1 MMAGTSFRMAIQKRI
16 LYKTEGDCDVT
27 QTEAEFLQTY
37 DASKYDK
44 PSVSTDMVVFSI
56 GKGKRDNYR
65 QLPKRHL
72 QILLIRRKN
81 HPFKDCWAL
90 PGGFANVDESLRDA
104 AARELFE
111 ETGLEPDYLGQLYT
125 WGDVDRD
132 PRTRVIST
140 SYMAIVNENNKKLKA
155 GDDAAEACWFDLT
168 GRIEKVETHEMD
180 GQLEYIWYVRLTL
193 KNGREELNALL
204 RTSRWFKGSTVA
216 IKREII
222 ENNGLAFDHAKII
235 EHGLEKFRHKIKYTD
250 LLFKLVPEF
259 FTLTELQ
266 HVYEAVIDKKVSR
279 ASFRRSIA
287 DKVTETEQYV
297 TKGGH
302 RPSQLYVFNPYWL
315 ETSLQEGVVDL
326 WS

>member
-1 MMAGTSFRMAIQKRI
+1 MA
-16 LYKTEGDCDVT
+16 
-27 QTEAEFLQTY
+27 QTEAEFLHSY
-37 DASKYDK
+37 DASAYEK
-44 PSVSTDMVVFSI
+44 PSVTTDIVVFSI
-56 GKGKRDNYR
+56 GKGKRETYR

-72 QILLIRRKN
+72 QILLIRRKH
-81 HPFKDCWAL
+81 HPFQNCWAL
-90 PGGFANVDESLRDA
+90 PGGFVNLDESLREA
-104 AARELFE
+104 AARELHE

-125 WGDVDRD
+125 WGEVERD
-132 PRTRVIST
+132 PRLRVIST
-140 SYMAIVNENNKKLKA
+140 SYMAIVNETNKKLKA
-155 GDDAAEACWFDLT
+155 GDDASGACWFDLSS
-168 GRIEKVETHEMD
+168 RIETVETHEVD
-180 GQLEYIWYVRLTL
+180 GQLEYVWYIRLLL
-193 KNGREELNALL
+193 KNGQEELSALL
-204 RTSRWFKGSTVA
+204 RISRWFKGSTVA
-216 IKREII
+216 INREIV

-266 HVYEAVIDKKVSR
+266 HVYEAVVDKKISR

-315 ETSLQEGVVDL
+315 EASLQEGVVDL

>member
-1 MMAGTSFRMAIQKRI
+1 MA
-16 LYKTEGDCDVT
+16 
-27 QTEAEFLQTY
+27 QTEAAFLHSY
-37 DASKYDK
+37 DASAYEK
-44 PSVSTDMVVFSI
+44 PSVTTDIVVFSI
-56 GKGKRDNYR
+56 GKGKRETYR

-72 QILLIRRKN
+72 QILLIRRKH
-81 HPFKDCWAL
+81 HPFQNCWAL
-90 PGGFANVDESLRDA
+90 PGGFVNLDEALREA
-104 AARELFE
+104 AARELHE

-125 WGDVDRD
+125 WGEVERD
-132 PRTRVIST
+132 PRMRVIST
-140 SYMAIVNENNKKLKA
+140 SYMAIVNETNKKLKA
-155 GDDAAEACWFDLT
+155 GDDASEACWFDLSS
-168 GRIEKVETHEMD
+168 RIETVETHEVD
-180 GQLEYIWYVRLTL
+180 GQLEYVWYIRLLL
-193 KNGREELNALL
+193 KNGQEELSALL
-204 RTSRWFKGSTVA
+204 RISRWFKGSTVA
-216 IKREII
+216 INREIV

-266 HVYEAVIDKKVSR
+266 HVYEAVVDKKISR

-287 DKVTETEQYV
+287 DKVTQTEQYV

-315 ETSLQEGVVDL
+315 EASLQEGVVDL

>member
-1 MMAGTSFRMAIQKRI
+1 MA
-16 LYKTEGDCDVT
+16 
-27 QTEAEFLQTY
+27 QTEAEFLHSY
-37 DASKYDK
+37 DASAYEK
-44 PSVSTDMVVFSI
+44 PSVTTDIVVFSI
-56 GKGKRDNYR
+56 GKGKRETYR

-72 QILLIRRKN
+72 QILLIRRN
-81 HPFKDCWAL
+81 HHPFQNCWAL
-90 PGGFANVDESLRDA
+90 PGGFVNLDEALREA
-104 AARELFE
+104 AARELHE

-125 WGDVDRD
+125 WGEVERD
-132 PRTRVIST
+132 PRMRVIST
-140 SYMAIVNENNKKLKA
+140 SYMAIVNETNKKLKA
-155 GDDAAEACWFDLT
+155 GDDASEACWFDLSS
-168 GRIEKVETHEMD
+168 RIETVETHEVD
-180 GQLEYIWYVRLTL
+180 GQLEYVWYIRLLL
-193 KNGREELNALL
+193 KNGQEELSALL
-204 RTSRWFKGSTVA
+204 RISRWFKGSTVA
-216 IKREII
+216 INREIV

-266 HVYEAVIDKKVSR
+266 HVYEAVVDKKISR

-287 DKVTETEQYV
+287 DKVTQTEQYV

-315 ETSLQEGVVDL
+315 EASLQEGVVDL

>member
-1 MMAGTSFRMAIQKRI
+1 MA
-16 LYKTEGDCDVT
+16 
-27 QTEAEFLQTY
+27 QTEAAFLHSY
-37 DASKYDK
+37 DASAYET
-44 PSVSTDMVVFSI
+44 PSVTTDIVVFSI
-56 GKGKRDNYR
+56 GKGKRETYR

-72 QILLIRRKN
+72 QILLIRRKH
-81 HPFKDCWAL
+81 HPFQNCWAL
-90 PGGFANVDESLRDA
+90 PGGFVNLDEALREA
-104 AARELFE
+104 AARELHE

-125 WGDVDRD
+125 WGEVERD
-132 PRTRVIST
+132 PRMRVIST
-140 SYMAIVNENNKKLKA
+140 SYMAIVNETNKKLKA
-155 GDDAAEACWFDLT
+155 GDDASEACWFDLSS
-168 GRIEKVETHEMD
+168 RIETVETHEVD
-180 GQLEYIWYVRLTL
+180 GQLEYVWYIRLLL
-193 KNGREELNALL
+193 KNGQEELSALL
-204 RTSRWFKGSTVA
+204 RISRWFKGSTVA
-216 IKREII
+216 INREIV

-266 HVYEAVIDKKVSR
+266 HVYEAVVDKKISR

-287 DKVTETEQYV
+287 DKVTQTEQYV

-315 ETSLQEGVVDL
+315 EASLQEGVVDL

>member
-1 MMAGTSFRMAIQKRI
+1 MA
-16 LYKTEGDCDVT
+16 
-27 QTEAEFLQTY
+27 QTEAEFLHSY
-37 DASKYDK
+37 DASAYEK
-44 PSVSTDMVVFSI
+44 PSVTTDIGVFSI
-56 GKGKRDNYR
+56 GKGKRETYR

-72 QILLIRRKN
+72 QILLIRRKH
-81 HPFKDCWAL
+81 HPFQNCWAL
-90 PGGFANVDESLRDA
+90 PGGFVNLDEALREA
-104 AARELFE
+104 AARELHE

-125 WGDVDRD
+125 WGEVERD
-132 PRTRVIST
+132 PRMRVIST
-140 SYMAIVNENNKKLKA
+140 SYMAIVNETNKKLKA
-155 GDDAAEACWFDLT
+155 GDDASEACWFDLSS
-168 GRIEKVETHEMD
+168 RIETVETHEVD
-180 GQLEYIWYVRLTL
+180 GQLEYVWYIRLLL
-193 KNGREELNALL
+193 KNGQEELSALL
-204 RTSRWFKGSTVA
+204 RISRWFKGSTVA
-216 IKREII
+216 INREIV

-266 HVYEAVIDKKVSR
+266 HVYEVVVDKKISR

-287 DKVTETEQYV
+287 DKVTQTEQYV

-315 ETSLQEGVVDL
+315 EASLQEGVVDL

>member
-1 MMAGTSFRMAIQKRI
+1 M
-16 LYKTEGDCDVT
+16 T
-27 QTEAEFLQTY
+27 QTKAEFLQSC
-37 DASKYDK
+37 DASKCEH
-44 PSVSTDMVVFSI
+44 PSVATDIVVFSI

-81 HPFKDCWAL
+81 APYQNCWAL
-90 PGGFANVDESLRDA
+90 PGGFVDANESLRDA
-104 AARELFE
+104 AARELYE
-111 ETGLEPDYLGQLYT
+111 ETGLESEYLGQLYT
-125 WGDVDRD
+125 WSDVERD

-140 SYMAIVNENNKKLKA
+140 SYMAIINENNKKVKA
-155 GDDAAEACWFDLT
+155 GDDASEACWFDLSSC
-168 GRIEKVETHEMD
+168 IEGVETHEID
-180 GQLEYIWYVRLTL
+180 EQLEYVWYIRLIL
-193 KNGREELNALL
+193 KNSREKLGALL
-204 RTSRWFKGSTVA
+204 RVSRRFKGSTVA

-222 ENNGLAFDHAKII
+222 ENDGLAFDHAKII

-250 LLFKLVPEF
+250 LLFKLVSEF

-266 HVYEAVIDKKVSR
+266 HVYEAVVGQKISR
-279 ASFRRSIA
+279 ASFRRSII

-315 ETSLQEGVVDL
+315 KASLQEGIVDL

>member
-1 MMAGTSFRMAIQKRI
+1 MA
-16 LYKTEGDCDVT
+16 
-27 QTEAEFLQTY
+27 QTEAAFLHSY
-37 DASKYDK
+37 DASAYEK
-44 PSVSTDMVVFSI
+44 PSVTTDIVVFSI
-56 GKGKRDNYR
+56 GKGKRETYR

-72 QILLIRRKN
+72 QILLIRRKH
-81 HPFKDCWAL
+81 HPFQNCWAL
-90 PGGFANVDESLRDA
+90 PGGFVNLDEALREA
-104 AARELFE
+104 AARELHE

-125 WGDVDRD
+125 WGEVERD
-132 PRTRVIST
+132 PRMRVIST
-140 SYMAIVNENNKKLKA
+140 SYMAIVNETNKKLKA
-155 GDDAAEACWFDLT
+155 GDDASEACWFDLSS
-168 GRIEKVETHEMD
+168 RIETVETHEVD
-180 GQLEYIWYVRLTL
+180 GQLEYVWYIRLLL
-193 KNGREELNALL
+193 KNGQEELSALL
-204 RTSRWFKGSTVA
+204 RISRWFKGSTVA
-216 IKREII
+216 INREIL

-266 HVYEAVIDKKVSR
+266 HVYEAVVDKKISR

-287 DKVTETEQYV
+287 DKVTQTEQYV

-315 ETSLQEGVVDL
+315 EASLQEGVVDL

>member
-1 MMAGTSFRMAIQKRI
+1 MA
-16 LYKTEGDCDVT
+16 
-27 QTEAEFLQTY
+27 QTEAAFLHSY
-37 DASKYDK
+37 DASAYEK
-44 PSVSTDMVVFSI
+44 PSVTTDIVVFSI
-56 GKGKRDNYR
+56 GKGKRETYR

-72 QILLIRRKN
+72 QILLIRRKH
-81 HPFKDCWAL
+81 HPFQNCWAL
-90 PGGFANVDESLRDA
+90 PGGFVNLDEALREA
-104 AARELFE
+104 AARELYE

-125 WGDVDRD
+125 WGEVERD
-132 PRTRVIST
+132 PRMRVIST
-140 SYMAIVNENNKKLKA
+140 SYMAIVNETNKKLKA
-155 GDDAAEACWFDLT
+155 GDDASEACWFDLSS
-168 GRIEKVETHEMD
+168 RIETVETHEVD
-180 GQLEYIWYVRLTL
+180 GQLEYVWYIRLLL
-193 KNGREELNALL
+193 KNGQEELSALL
-204 RTSRWFKGSTVA
+204 RISRWFKGSTVA
-216 IKREII
+216 INREIV

-266 HVYEAVIDKKVSR
+266 HVYEAVVDKKISR

-315 ETSLQEGVVDL
+315 EASLQEGVVDL

>member
-1 MMAGTSFRMAIQKRI
+1 MA
-16 LYKTEGDCDVT
+16 
-27 QTEAEFLQTY
+27 QTEAEFLHSY
-37 DASKYDK
+37 DASAYEK
-44 PSVSTDMVVFSI
+44 PSVTTDIVVFSI
-56 GKGKRDNYR
+56 GKGKRETYR

-72 QILLIRRKN
+72 QILLIRRKH
-81 HPFKDCWAL
+81 HPFQNCWAL
-90 PGGFANVDESLRDA
+90 PGGFVNLDEALREA
-104 AARELFE
+104 AARELHE

-125 WGDVDRD
+125 WGEVERD
-132 PRTRVIST
+132 PRMRVIST
-140 SYMAIVNENNKKLKA
+140 SYMAIVNETNKKLKA
-155 GDDAAEACWFDLT
+155 GDDASEACWFDLSS
-168 GRIEKVETHEMD
+168 RIETVETHEVD
-180 GQLEYIWYVRLTL
+180 GQLEYVWYIRLLL
-193 KNGREELNALL
+193 KNGQEELSALL
-204 RTSRWFKGSTVA
+204 RISRWFKGSTVA
-216 IKREII
+216 INREIV

-266 HVYEAVIDKKVSR
+266 HVYEAVVDKKISR

-315 ETSLQEGVVDL
+315 EASLQEGVVDL

>member
-1 MMAGTSFRMAIQKRI
+1 MA
-16 LYKTEGDCDVT
+16 
-27 QTEAEFLQTY
+27 QTEAAFLHSY
-37 DASKYDK
+37 DASAYEK
-44 PSVSTDMVVFSI
+44 PSVTTDIVVFSI
-56 GKGKRDNYR
+56 GKGKRETYR

-72 QILLIRRKN
+72 QLLLIRRKH
-81 HPFKDCWAL
+81 HPFQNCWAL
-90 PGGFANVDESLRDA
+90 PGGFVNLDEALREA
-104 AARELFE
+104 AARELHE

-125 WGDVDRD
+125 WGEVERD
-132 PRTRVIST
+132 PRMRVIST
-140 SYMAIVNENNKKLKA
+140 SYMAIVNETNKKLKA
-155 GDDAAEACWFDLT
+155 GDDASEACWFDLSS
-168 GRIEKVETHEMD
+168 RIETVETHEVD
-180 GQLEYIWYVRLTL
+180 GQLEYVWYIRLLL
-193 KNGREELNALL
+193 KNGQEELSALL
-204 RTSRWFKGSTVA
+204 RISRWFKGSTVA
-216 IKREII
+216 INREIV

-266 HVYEAVIDKKVSR
+266 HVYEAVVDKKISR

-287 DKVTETEQYV
+287 DKVTQTEQYV

-315 ETSLQEGVVDL
+315 EASLQEGVVDL

>member
-1 MMAGTSFRMAIQKRI
+1 MA
-16 LYKTEGDCDVT
+16 
-27 QTEAEFLQTY
+27 QTEAEFLHSY
-37 DASKYDK
+37 DASAYEK
-44 PSVSTDMVVFSI
+44 PSVTTDIVVFSI
-56 GKGKRDNYR
+56 GKGKRETYR

-72 QILLIRRKN
+72 QILLIRRKH
-81 HPFKDCWAL
+81 HPFQNCWAL
-90 PGGFANVDESLRDA
+90 PGGFVNLDESLRES
-104 AARELFE
+104 AARELHE

-125 WGDVDRD
+125 WGEVERD
-132 PRTRVIST
+132 PRMRVIST
-140 SYMAIVNENNKKLKA
+140 SYMAIVNETNKKLKA
-155 GDDAAEACWFDLT
+155 GDDASEACWFDLSS
-168 GRIEKVETHEMD
+168 RIETVETHEVD
-180 GQLEYIWYVRLTL
+180 GQLEYVWYIRLLL
-193 KNGREELNALL
+193 KNGQEELSALL
-204 RTSRWFKGSTVA
+204 RISRWFKGSTVA
-216 IKREII
+216 INREIV

-266 HVYEAVIDKKVSR
+266 HVYEAVVDKKISR

-287 DKVTETEQYV
+287 DKVTQTEQYV

-315 ETSLQEGVVDL
+315 EASLQEGVVDL

>member
-1 MMAGTSFRMAIQKRI
+1 MA
-16 LYKTEGDCDVT
+16 
-27 QTEAEFLQTY
+27 QTEAAFLHSY
-37 DASKYDK
+37 DASAYEK
-44 PSVSTDMVVFSI
+44 PSVTTDIVVFSI
-56 GKGKRDNYR
+56 GKGKRETYR

-72 QILLIRRKN
+72 QILLIRRKH
-81 HPFKDCWAL
+81 HPFQNCWAL
-90 PGGFANVDESLRDA
+90 PGGFVNLDESLREA
-104 AARELFE
+104 AARELHE

-125 WGDVDRD
+125 WGEVERD
-132 PRTRVIST
+132 PRMRVIST
-140 SYMAIVNENNKKLKA
+140 SYMAIVNETNKKLKA
-155 GDDAAEACWFDLT
+155 GDDASEACWFDLSS
-168 GRIEKVETHEMD
+168 RIETVETHEVD
-180 GQLEYIWYVRLTL
+180 GQLEYVWYIRLLL
-193 KNGREELNALL
+193 KNGQEELSALL
-204 RTSRWFKGSTVA
+204 RISRWFKGSTVA
-216 IKREII
+216 INREIV

-266 HVYEAVIDKKVSR
+266 HVYEAVVDKKISR

-315 ETSLQEGVVDL
+315 EASLQEGVVDL

>member
-1 MMAGTSFRMAIQKRI
+1 MA
-16 LYKTEGDCDVT
+16 
-27 QTEAEFLQTY
+27 QTEAEFLHSY
-37 DASKYDK
+37 DASAYEK
-44 PSVSTDMVVFSI
+44 PSVTTDIVVFSI
-56 GKGKRDNYR
+56 GKGKRETYR

-72 QILLIRRKN
+72 QILLIRRKH
-81 HPFKDCWAL
+81 HPFQNCWAL
-90 PGGFANVDESLRDA
+90 PGGFVNLDEALREA
-104 AARELFE
+104 AARELHE

-125 WGDVDRD
+125 WGEVERD
-132 PRTRVIST
+132 PRMRVIST
-140 SYMAIVNENNKKLKA
+140 SYMAIVNETNKKLKA
-155 GDDAAEACWFDLT
+155 GDDASEACWFDLSS
-168 GRIEKVETHEMD
+168 RIETVETHEVD
-180 GQLEYIWYVRLTL
+180 GQLEYVWYIRLLL
-193 KNGREELNALL
+193 KNCQEELSALL
-204 RTSRWFKGSTVA
+204 RISRWFKGSTVA
-216 IKREII
+216 INREIV

-266 HVYEAVIDKKVSR
+266 HVYEAVVDKKISR

-315 ETSLQEGVVDL
+315 EASLQEGVVDL

>member
-1 MMAGTSFRMAIQKRI
+1 MA
-16 LYKTEGDCDVT
+16 
-27 QTEAEFLQTY
+27 QTEAEFLHSY
-37 DASKYDK
+37 DASAYEK
-44 PSVSTDMVVFSI
+44 PSVTTDIVVFSI
-56 GKGKRDNYR
+56 GKGKRETYR

-72 QILLIRRKN
+72 QILLIRRKH
-81 HPFKDCWAL
+81 HPFQNCWAL
-90 PGGFANVDESLRDA
+90 PGGFVNLDESLREA
-104 AARELFE
+104 AARELHE

-125 WGDVDRD
+125 WGEVERD
-132 PRTRVIST
+132 PRMRVIST
-140 SYMAIVNENNKKLKA
+140 SYMAIVNETNKKLKA
-155 GDDAAEACWFDLT
+155 GDDASEACWFDLSS
-168 GRIEKVETHEMD
+168 RIETVETHEVD
-180 GQLEYIWYVRLTL
+180 GQLEYVWYIRLLL
-193 KNGREELNALL
+193 KNSQEELNALL
-204 RTSRWFKGSTVA
+204 RISRWFKGSTVA
-216 IKREII
+216 INREIV

-266 HVYEAVIDKKVSR
+266 HVYEAVVDKKISR

-315 ETSLQEGVVDL
+315 EASLQEGVVDL

>member
-1 MMAGTSFRMAIQKRI
+1 MA
-16 LYKTEGDCDVT
+16 
-27 QTEAEFLQTY
+27 QTEAEFLHSY
-37 DASKYDK
+37 DASAYEK
-44 PSVSTDMVVFSI
+44 PSVTTDIVVFSI
-56 GKGKRDNYR
+56 GKGKRETYR

-72 QILLIRRKN
+72 QILLIRRKH
-81 HPFKDCWAL
+81 HPFQNCWAL
-90 PGGFANVDESLRDA
+90 PGGFVNLDEALREA
-104 AARELFE
+104 AARELHE

-125 WGDVDRD
+125 WGEVERD
-132 PRTRVIST
+132 PRMRVIST
-140 SYMAIVNENNKKLKA
+140 SYMAIVNETNKKLKA
-155 GDDAAEACWFDLT
+155 GDDASEACWFDLSS
-168 GRIEKVETHEMD
+168 RIETVETHEVD
-180 GQLEYIWYVRLTL
+180 GQLEYVWYIRLLL
-193 KNGREELNALL
+193 KNGQEELSALL
-204 RTSRWFKGSTVA
+204 RISRWFKGSTVA
-216 IKREII
+216 INREIV

-266 HVYEAVIDKKVSR
+266 HVYEAVVDKKISR

-287 DKVTETEQYV
+287 DKVTQTEQYV

-315 ETSLQEGVVDL
+315 EASLQEGVVDL

>member
-1 MMAGTSFRMAIQKRI
+1 MA
-16 LYKTEGDCDVT
+16 
-27 QTEAEFLQTY
+27 QTEAEFLHSY
-37 DASKYDK
+37 DASAYEK
-44 PSVSTDMVVFSI
+44 PSVTTDIVVFSI
-56 GKGKRDNYR
+56 GKGKRETYR

-72 QILLIRRKN
+72 QILLIRRKH
-81 HPFKDCWAL
+81 HPFQNCWAL
-90 PGGFANVDESLRDA
+90 PGGFVNLDESLREA
-104 AARELFE
+104 AARELHE

-125 WGDVDRD
+125 WGEVERD
-132 PRTRVIST
+132 PRMRVIST
-140 SYMAIVNENNKKLKA
+140 SYMAIVNETNKKLKA
-155 GDDAAEACWFDLT
+155 GDDASEACWFDLSS
-168 GRIEKVETHEMD
+168 RIETVETHEVD
-180 GQLEYIWYVRLTL
+180 GQLEYVWYIRLLL
-193 KNGREELNALL
+193 KNGQEELSALL
-204 RTSRWFKGSTVA
+204 RISRWFKGSTVA
-216 IKREII
+216 INREIV

-266 HVYEAVIDKKVSR
+266 HVYEAVVDKKISR

-287 DKVTETEQYV
+287 DKVTQTEQYV

-315 ETSLQEGVVDL
+315 EASLQEGVVDL

>member
-1 MMAGTSFRMAIQKRI
+1 MA
-16 LYKTEGDCDVT
+16 
-27 QTEAEFLQTY
+27 QTEAEFLHSY
-37 DASKYDK
+37 DASAYEK
-44 PSVSTDMVVFSI
+44 PSVTTDIVVFSI
-56 GKGKRDNYR
+56 GKGKRETYR

-72 QILLIRRKN
+72 QILLIRRKH
-81 HPFKDCWAL
+81 HPFQNCWAL
-90 PGGFANVDESLRDA
+90 PGGFVNLDESLREA
-104 AARELFE
+104 AARELHE

-125 WGDVDRD
+125 WGEVERD
-132 PRTRVIST
+132 PRMRVIST
-140 SYMAIVNENNKKLKA
+140 SYMAIVNETNKKLKA
-155 GDDAAEACWFDLT
+155 GDDASEACWFDLSS
-168 GRIEKVETHEMD
+168 RIETVETHEVD
-180 GQLEYIWYVRLTL
+180 GQLEYVWYIRLLL
-193 KNGREELNALL
+193 KNGQEELSALL
-204 RTSRWFKGSTVA
+204 RISRWFKGSTVA
-216 IKREII
+216 INREIV

-266 HVYEAVIDKKVSR
+266 HVYEAVVDKKISR

-315 ETSLQEGVVDL
+315 EASLQEGVVDL

>member
-1 MMAGTSFRMAIQKRI
+1 M
-16 LYKTEGDCDVT
+16 T
-27 QTEAEFLQTY
+27 QTEAEFLKTY
-37 DASKYDK
+37 DASAYEK
-44 PSVSTDMVVFSI
+44 PSVSVDIVVFTI
-56 GKGKRDNYR
+56 GKGRRETYR
-65 QLPKRHL
+65 QLPKSHL
-72 QILLIRRKN
+72 QLLLIRRKN

-90 PGGFANVDESLRDA
+90 PGGFVEIDESLRHG
-104 AARELFE
+104 AARELYE
-111 ETGLEPDYLGQLYT
+111 ETGLQPDYLGQLYT
-125 WGDVDRD
+125 WGEVDRD
-132 PRTRVIST
+132 PRTRIIST

-155 GDDAAEACWFDLT
+155 GDDASQACWFDLT
-168 GRIEKVETHEMD
+168 SRIENVETHEID
-180 GQLEYIWYVRLTL
+180 GQLEYVWNIRLQL
-193 KNGREELNALL
+193 KHGDTELSALI
-204 RTSRWFKGSTVA
+204 RVSRWFRGSTVA
-216 IKREII
+216 IQREII

-266 HVYEAVIDKKVSR
+266 HVYEAIIDKKVSR

-287 DKVTETEQYV
+287 DKVLETEQYV

>member
-1 MMAGTSFRMAIQKRI
+1 MA
-16 LYKTEGDCDVT
+16 
-27 QTEAEFLQTY
+27 QTEAAFLHSY
-37 DASKYDK
+37 DASAYEK
-44 PSVSTDMVVFSI
+44 PSVTTDIVVFSI
-56 GKGKRDNYR
+56 GKGKRETYR

-72 QILLIRRKN
+72 QILLIRRKH
-81 HPFKDCWAL
+81 HPFQTCWAL
-90 PGGFANVDESLRDA
+90 PGGFVNLDEALREA
-104 AARELFE
+104 AARELHE

-125 WGDVDRD
+125 WGEVERD
-132 PRTRVIST
+132 PRMRVIST
-140 SYMAIVNENNKKLKA
+140 SYMAIVNETNKKLKA
-155 GDDAAEACWFDLT
+155 GDDASEACWFDLSS
-168 GRIEKVETHEMD
+168 RIETVETHEVD
-180 GQLEYIWYVRLTL
+180 GQLEYVWYIRLLL
-193 KNGREELNALL
+193 KNGQEELSALL
-204 RTSRWFKGSTVA
+204 RISRWFKGSTVA
-216 IKREII
+216 INREIV

-266 HVYEAVIDKKVSR
+266 HVYEAVVDKKISR

-315 ETSLQEGVVDL
+315 EASLQEGVVDL

>member
-1 MMAGTSFRMAIQKRI
+1 MA
-16 LYKTEGDCDVT
+16 
-27 QTEAEFLQTY
+27 QTEAAFLHSY
-37 DASKYDK
+37 DASAYEK
-44 PSVSTDMVVFSI
+44 PSVTTDIVVFSI
-56 GKGKRDNYR
+56 GKGKRETYR

-72 QILLIRRKN
+72 QILLIRRKH
-81 HPFKDCWAL
+81 HPFQTCWAL
-90 PGGFANVDESLRDA
+90 PGGFVNLDESLREA
-104 AARELFE
+104 AARELHE

-125 WGDVDRD
+125 WGEVERD
-132 PRTRVIST
+132 PRMRVIST
-140 SYMAIVNENNKKLKA
+140 SYMAIVNETNKKLKA
-155 GDDAAEACWFDLT
+155 GDDASEACWFDLSS
-168 GRIEKVETHEMD
+168 RIETVETHEVD
-180 GQLEYIWYVRLTL
+180 GQLEYVWYIRLLL
-193 KNGREELNALL
+193 KNGQEELSALL
-204 RTSRWFKGSTVA
+204 RISRWFKGSTVA
-216 IKREII
+216 INREIV

-266 HVYEAVIDKKVSR
+266 HVYEAVVDKKISR

-315 ETSLQEGVVDL
+315 EASLQEGVVDL

>member
-1 MMAGTSFRMAIQKRI
+1 M
-16 LYKTEGDCDVT
+16 T
-27 QTEAEFLQTY
+27 QTEAEFLQSY
-37 DASKYDK
+37 DASIYDK

-81 HPFKDCWAL
+81 HPFKDSWAL
-90 PGGFANVDESLRDA
+90 PGGFARVDESLRDA

-125 WGDVDRD
+125 WGDVERD

-193 KNGREELNALL
+193 KNNREELSALL
-204 RTSRWFKGSTVA
+204 RTSRRFKGSTVA